1 MGRVVQIPTTRA
13 QQALARFHAEE
24 EAFRAVLDVL
34 VEFRSANELVVGV
47 YSVYRARLRM
57 LRRLAGGLLDC
68 VEQPRPAEEL
78 REYTRKRDVPRKR
91 DR

>member
-1 MGRVVQIPTTRA
+1 MGRVVQIRTTPQ

-34 VEFRSANELVVGV
+34 VQFRAANELVVGV
-47 YSVYRARLRM
+47 FTVYRSRLRM
-57 LRRLAGGLLDC
+57 LRRLAGGLLDGASEAP
-68 VEQPRPAEEL
+68 VSEEL